1 MSTPGYADRMPKSTE
16 QDWASET
23 EQRVLDAALQLV
35 SQVGWNARLV
45 ARAGEAAGLSAADVG
60 LLLPKGA
67 DDLAALLSRRHD
79 AAALDALSKI
89 DPLKLKVRERI
100 HAAVEA
106 RIDAAMTV
114 EPAIQ
119 AVIAWL
125 ARPPHAPLGLALGWE
140 SADVLWRWAGDT
152 ATDENHYTKRAILA
166 TVLATTLAV
175 RLTAGHAAA
184 SKHLKARI
192 DQVMAFET
200 WKFTKAPKPSQ
211 WVQAAASALGRMR
224 YGARDRTI

>member
-1 MSTPGYADRMPKSTE
+1 MPQPNE

-23 EQRVLDAALQLV
+23 EQRVLDAALPLV
-35 SQVGWNARLV
+35 SQVGWNAALV
-45 ARAGEAAGLSAADVG
+45 ARAGEAAGLSSADVE

-67 DDLAALLSRRHD
+67 SDLAALLSRRHD
-79 AAALDALSKI
+79 AAALAALCKI
-89 DPLKLKVRERI
+89 DPAKLKVRERI

-106 RIDAAMTV
+106 RIDAAMAN
-114 EPAIQ
+114 EPAIH

-140 SADVLWRWAGDT
+140 TADALWRWAGDT
-152 ATDENHYTKRAILA
+152 ATDENYYSKRVILG

-175 RLTAGHAAA
+175 RLTGGHEAAR
-184 SKHLKARI
+184 KHLTARI

-200 WKFTKAPKPSQ
+200 WKFTRAPKPSE
-211 WVQAAASALGRMR
+211 WVMAAASAFGRMR
-224 YGARDRTI
+224 YGARSPSNDGAASPK